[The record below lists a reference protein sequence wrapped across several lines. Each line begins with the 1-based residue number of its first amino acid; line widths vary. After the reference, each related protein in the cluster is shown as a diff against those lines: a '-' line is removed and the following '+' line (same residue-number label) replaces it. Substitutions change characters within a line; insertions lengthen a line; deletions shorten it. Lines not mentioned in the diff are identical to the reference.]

1 PQGARRGID
10 LAPLRA
16 AMRIRTKSDP
26 RERERIR
33 LDLERLG
40 VADDL
45 REELSRR
52 LEALSQNLSED
63 AYDAALAG
71 VALAHAVH
79 REGDEAL
86 RRRVRDL
93 SEIQRLLGAFSDEMR
108 KLDEALQI
116 LSTYVQRMRTR
127 TRAVE
132 RPKLVH

>member
-1 PQGARRGID
+1 
-10 LAPLRA
+10 
-16 AMRIRTKSDP
+16 MRIRTKSDP